1 MSAANLER
9 FFRDLQAPHSQGD
22 GMTAALALLAAVAVG
37 LAVGLP
43 AWPLV
48 PVWVAWQAAT
58 RSRRW
63 VP

>member
-1 MSAANLER
+1 
-9 FFRDLQAPHSQGD
+9 
-22 GMTAALALLAAVAVG
+22 MTAALALLAAVAVG
-37 LAVGLP
+37 LTVGLP

-48 PVWVAWQAAT
+48 PVWVVWQAAT

>member
-1 MSAANLER
+1 
-9 FFRDLQAPHSQGD
+9 
-22 GMTAALALLAAVAVG
+22 MTAAVALLAAVAVG
-37 LAVGLP
+37 LSVGLP

-48 PVWVAWQAAT
+48 PVWVVWQATT